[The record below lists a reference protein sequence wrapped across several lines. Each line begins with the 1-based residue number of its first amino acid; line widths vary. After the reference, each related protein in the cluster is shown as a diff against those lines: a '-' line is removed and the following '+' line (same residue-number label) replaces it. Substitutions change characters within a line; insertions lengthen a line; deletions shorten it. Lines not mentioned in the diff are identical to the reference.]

1 MKNQIE
7 IKKLFKLIILS
18 VLIAFF
24 SPAKAD
30 DLTPIRLQLKWR
42 NQFQFA
48 GYYAAK
54 IKGFYKD
61 AGLDV
66 SIKAGG
72 YNISPI
78 EEVKSGRAD
87 VGIYDPNII
96 FQKDGKKPL
105 VALANIMQSSPYVII
120 TLPDKHILK
129 PSDLIGK
136 RVLSAGDQGW
146 DIFQAILYREGIK
159 PDLIKIIP
167 RQKDSEEIIEDK
179 GDAVITYI
187 TTQPQRLSA
196 LGYQPIIIKPVEY
209 GIDFYGDVLFSTKEF
224 AYKNPKVTDAFIEAT
239 KKGWEYA
246 FAHQEEMVDY
256 IYGLPGVKG
265 YTKKEFLKYEAQ
277 ELKKLI
283 MPDVVE
289 IGHMNLGRWQ
299 YMLDIYKD
307 AGLINK
313 EINLKN
319 FLYESPSKVTIIDW
333 IKPAIYGL
341 IVLGIVFLIITIIN
355 WQLRK
360 QVKSRT
366 AELEREIENRKL
378 AEILANKSREQIE
391 LIIKS
396 ANIGLWEWDLRT
408 NQKNFTGEWYQLLDL
423 DPNNLPHDFDP
434 FDLIHPDDSERAKSI
449 FKENISGS
457 RTSTPTQFRIK
468 KFNGDYIHVLSSSRV
483 AIENGTVV
491 KISGAIINI
500 EDIKRKEAEI
510 LRISEELMQSN
521 NELKK
526 FAYIVSHN
534 LRGPVVNITSLFDLI
549 NHDKI
554 DGENKIYIDK
564 LGASV
569 HKLEST
575 LNDLI
580 DIVSHQNIS
589 KGEITVINFQHV
601 LDETIASI
609 ESQIRGVDADI
620 SVNFEVR
627 TLLYSKQYFESILL
641 NLFTNAI
648 KYRSPERKLKIEVS
662 TEETTDYVLLKVKDN
677 GIGIDL
683 KKNGHK
689 IFGLYQRFNPQI
701 EGKGIGLFII
711 KSHIESLKGKIE
723 VESEL
728 NQGTTFS
735 IYFPK
740 NLNIS

>member
-1 MKNQIE
+1 MKNKIE
-7 IKKLFKLIILS
+7 IKKLLKLIFLLGLMS
-18 VLIAFF
+18 FF
-24 SPAKAD
+24 SQTKAE
-30 DLTPIRLQLKWR
+30 DLHPIRLQLKWR

-72 YNISPI
+72 YNISPV

-96 FQKDGKKPL
+96 FKKDGKRPL

-129 PSDLIGK
+129 PADLIGK

-146 DIFQAILYREGIK
+146 DIFQVILYREGIK
-159 PDLIKIIP
+159 PNLIKIIP
-167 RQKDSEEIIEDK
+167 RQKDSEEIIHDQ
-179 GDAVITYI
+179 GDAVITYL
-187 TTQPQRLSA
+187 TTQPQRLKA
-196 LGYQPIIIKPVEY
+196 MGYQPIIIRPVEY
-209 GIDFYGDVLFSTKEF
+209 GIDFYGDVLFSTRKF
-224 AYKNPKVTDAFIEAT
+224 AYKNPKLTDAFIEAT

-246 FAHQEEMVDY
+246 FAHQEEMVNY

-265 YTKKEFLKYEAQ
+265 YTKKEFLRDEAK

-283 MPDVVE
+283 MPNVVE

-299 YMLDIYKD
+299 YMLDIYKNT
-307 AGLINK
+307 GLVNK
-313 EINLKN
+313 DISLKG
-319 FLYESPSKVTIIDW
+319 FLYESPAKITLIDW
-333 IKPAIYGL
+333 LMPAVYGAL
-341 IVLGIVFLIITIIN
+341 ILIIILLIIAFIN

-366 AELEREIENRKL
+366 IELEKEIENRKI
-378 AEILANKSREQIE
+378 AENLANRSKEQIE
-391 LIIKS
+391 LILKS
-396 ANIGLWEWDLRT
+396 ANIGLWEWDLRN
-408 NQKNFTGEWYQLLDL
+408 NQKSFSGEWYQLMDL
-423 DPNNLPHDFDP
+423 NPNTLPSDFDP
-434 FDLIHPDDSERAKSI
+434 FTLIHPDDNEKAQSI
-449 FKENISGS
+449 FKENVSGS
-457 RTSTPTQFRIK
+457 RNSTPTQFRIK
-468 KFNGDYIHVLSSSRV
+468 KFNGEYIHVLSSSRV
-483 AIENGTVV
+483 AMENGVVV

-500 EDIKRKEAEI
+500 EDIKKKEAEI
-510 LRISEELMQSN
+510 LKISEELMQSN

-534 LRGPVVNITSLFDLI
+534 LRGPVVNIASLFNLI
-549 NHDKI
+549 DQDQV
-554 DGENKIYIDK
+554 DGENKVYLEK
-564 LGASV
+564 LGISV
-569 HKLEST
+569 FKLEST

-589 KGEITVINFQHV
+589 KGAITVINFQHE
-601 LDETIASI
+601 LDETIKSI
-609 ESQIRGVDADI
+609 ESQINAAEATISAD
-620 SVNFEVR
+620 FGVR
-627 TLLYSKQYFESILL
+627 TLVYSKQYFESILL

-648 KYRSPERKLKIEVS
+648 KYRSPDRKLEIAIS
-662 TEETTDYVLLKVKDN
+662 TSETKEYLLLKVKDN
-677 GIGIDL
+677 GIGMDL
-683 KKNGHK
+683 KKNRDK
-689 IFGLYQRFNPQI
+689 IFGLYQRFSPQI

-728 NQGTTFS
+728 NKGTTFS

-740 NLNIS
+740 NLNMP